1 MLALTRVA
9 RVCVF
14 GLCEADSKAASA
26 REFDRSG
33 AASTGDAYLQSENQG
48 WKILMKEEDYIYISH
63 CESNTKERR
72 EHRSQGPTVVLT
84 MNL

>member
-1 MLALTRVA
+1 VKLA
-9 RVCVF
+9 
-14 GLCEADSKAASA
+14 CEAASG

-33 AASTGDAYLQSENQG
+33 AASTGDKYLQSENQG
-48 WKILMKEEDYIYISH
+48 WTLFMKEEDYIYMLH